1 MASIINVDKVRATGS
16 TTDGV
21 LVNSS
26 GQVTLPKIPYV
37 MVNRSSTVSINT
49 SGTTDV
55 PYDNV
60 LSSQGISW
68 NTSTYQFTVPVAGLY
83 NFSGAVRLD
92 ADRHYVYWQVTNS
105 SNTAI
110 QGSKLVLSQ
119 GYSGAGFTTAVGSCM
134 LSLSTGTNYKIRVGD
149 ANGTSVNLADAQTW
163 MDVRL
168 IG

>member
-1 MASIINVDKVRATGS
+1 MTGIIKVDTIQNNGGTTGL
-16 TTDGV
+16 TID
-21 LVNSS
+21 SS
-26 GQVTLPKIPYV
+26 GRVTQPALPYV
-37 MVNRSSTVSINT
+37 MVNLSANATINT

-55 PYDNV
+55 PYDTV

-92 ADRHYVYWQVTNS
+92 ADRSYVYWHVTNS

-110 QGSKLVLSQ
+110 QASKLVLSQ
-119 GYSGAGFTTAVGSCM
+119 GYSGAGLTTAVGSCM

-149 ANGTSVNLADAQTW
+149 SSGSSVTCSALQTW
-163 MDVRL
+163 LDIHLV
-168 IG
+168 G

>member
-1 MASIINVDKVRATGS
+1 MASILNVDKIRATGS

-37 MVNRSSTVSINT
+37 MVNRSSTTSINT

-92 ADRHYVYWQVTNS
+92 ADREYVYWHVTNS
-105 SNTAI
+105 SNTVI
-110 QGSKLVLSQ
+110 QASKIVLGQ
-119 GYSGAGFTTAVGSCM
+119 GFSGANFTTATGSCI

-149 ANGTSVNLADAQTW
+149 ATGGSVNLADAQTW